1 MVPILRETSIDHYLG
16 TNYVPN
22 DAEIQELKHCVSE
35 QHQRLK
41 AIEDETALLELRLQY
56 LHTQRAD
63 IRASIAGHL
72 ALLSP
77 MRHLPVDLLREIFIA
92 CLPENRN
99 PTLCSDEGPMLL
111 TRICSYWRNVALTT
125 PRLWAAL
132 HIPIPQP
139 EFMMMNPEQNPEQL
153 EMAAQRRCIGV
164 KEFLSRSG
172 SLPLKISTYFRKD
185 PNEAYAHAT
194 PLLECIIQLAARWRD
209 VAFLGPSA
217 SLSQIRE
224 IQSDLPQLLS
234 LQLNLSRSDAEPSLV
249 SWKESKLFKSEG
261 LHSLSI
267 TSSHE
272 DVMDFPLRWSQL
284 TDLTLKGNDWLP
296 MSLLK
301 SMDVHR
307 ILRMSPALVSFKLGI
322 KHQDFD
328 THTTFPP
335 VSLRYLKFLRIEEE
349 RQWPQF
355 FASFDVPSLKSLH
368 YFLSASRTS
377 DYPSLLALLSKDSN
391 ANNLEELRT
400 NPHIFDFRQLVDI
413 LRYCGALQLIAFRD
427 YSYHGS
433 GYWNQ
438 PSEANNP
445 INDALLQFLAPRK
458 DQLCPML
465 EKLIITTRSTISD
478 PGLLT
483 FISNKQSIEQTNES
497 NKLKNVDVVFH
508 RRRIGDI
515 IPDLSTFI
523 TSGLK
528 VRIRYP
534 PTTLRGQF
542 SLYDGLPHEVEQN
555 PYNGL
560 WMR

>member
-1 MVPILRETSIDHYLG
+1 MVPILRKTSIDHYLG

-35 QHQRLK
+35 QLQRLK
-41 AIEDETALLELRLQY
+41 AIEDETALLELRLQH
-56 LHTQRAD
+56 LHTERAD
-63 IRASIAGHL
+63 IHASIAGHL
-72 ALLSP
+72 SLLSP

-139 EFMMMNPEQNPEQL
+139 EFMMAIPEQDSEKL
-153 EMAAQRRCIGV
+153 EMAAQRRCVGV

-172 SLPLKISTYFRKD
+172 SLPLRISTHFRQD
-185 PNEAYAHAT
+185 PNYAHAT
-194 PLLECIIQLAARWRD
+194 PLLKYIIQLAARWRD
-209 VAFLGPSA
+209 VAFLGASA
-217 SLSQIRE
+217 SFSQIRE
-224 IQSDLPQLLS
+224 IQSDLPQLRS
-234 LQLNLSRSDAEPSLV
+234 LQLNLSGGDAEPSIV
-249 SWKESKLFKSEG
+249 SWKDSKLFKSEG
-261 LHSLSI
+261 LHSFSI
-267 TSSHE
+267 TSSHG

-284 TDLTLKGNDWLP
+284 TDLTLKGNDWHP
-296 MSLLK
+296 MSPLK
-301 SMDVHR
+301 SIDVHR

-328 THTTFPP
+328 MHTTFPP
-335 VSLRYLKFLRIEEE
+335 VSLRYLKNLTIEEE

-355 FASFDVPSLKSLH
+355 FASFDVPSLKCLH
-368 YFLSASRTS
+368 YFLSVSRTS
-377 DYPSLLALLSKDSN
+377 YHSSLLALLSKHYN
-391 ANNLEELRT
+391 ANKLEELHT
-400 NPHIFDFRQLVDI
+400 NPHIYNFRELVDI
-413 LRYCGALQLIAFRD
+413 LRYCGALQLIVLRD
-427 YSYHGS
+427 HAYHGS

-438 PSEANNP
+438 PSETNNP
-445 INDALLQFLAPRK
+445 INDALLQFLAPRE

-483 FISNKQSIEQTNES
+483 FISSKQSIEQTNES

-508 RRRIGDI
+508 RRMNRDI
-515 IPDLSTFI
+515 IPDLSAFI

-534 PTTLRGQF
+534 PKTLRGQF
-542 SLYDGLPHEVEQN
+542 SPYDGLPSEVEED
-555 PYNGL
+555 PYLGI
-560 WMR
+560 WGW